1 MNLRLPLAVT
11 IIFFTFF
18 SCEEK
23 NNELPLAKVGEIQL
37 TKNDLISEIPLNLDP
52 EDSIV
57 FVENYI
63 HNWIVDHLITKK
75 AEELI
80 PNEVREVE
88 KKMKKYKLSLISH
101 EFEQFYVNKR
111 LDTNINSFEIQDYYN
126 NHLDDFVLNDY
137 VVKCLYVKVP
147 KNSKKIKEFKKYYH
161 IYNENM
167 IDDLMSIA
175 QKEANSF
182 YFNPDEWI
190 YYDDLLK
197 QVPQLEK
204 FTKIYFIKTK
214 KKVILESEDEMF
226 FINIYDY
233 LIKDGTSPMSFEKE
247 KIKSIILNQ
256 RANQLRKK
264 LRLDVYEDA
273 LKNKKIDKFS

>member
-1 MNLRLPLAVT
+1 MNLRLPLAIT
-11 IIFFTFF
+11 ITFFTFF
-18 SCEEK
+18 CCEEK
-23 NNELPLAKVGEIQL
+23 NSEPPLAKVGEIQL
-37 TKNDLISEIPLNLDP
+37 TKTDLISEIPLNLDP
-52 EDSIV
+52 DDSLV

-161 IYNENM
+161 IYNESM
-167 IDDLMSIA
+167 IDDLMSTA

-182 YFNPDEWI
+182 YYNPDEWI

-197 QVPQLEK
+197 QIPQLEK
-204 FTKIYFIKTK
+204 FTKIYFIKKK
-214 KKVILESEDEMF
+214 KKVILESEEEIF
-226 FINIYDY
+226 FVNIYDY

>member
-1 MNLRLPLAVT
+1 MNLRLPLAIT
-11 IIFFTFF
+11 ITFFTFF

-23 NNELPLAKVGEIQL
+23 NSEPPLAKVGEIQL
-37 TKNDLISEIPLNLDP
+37 TKTDLISEIPLNLDP
-52 EDSIV
+52 EDSLV
-57 FVENYI
+57 FVENYV

-147 KNSKKIKEFKKYYH
+147 KNSKKIKEIKKYYH
-161 IYNENM
+161 IYNESM

-182 YFNPDEWI
+182 YYNPDEWI

-204 FTKIYFIKTK
+204 FTKIYFIKKK

-233 LIKDGTSPMSFEKE
+233 LIKDGTSPMSFE
-247 KIKSIILNQ
+247 
-256 RANQLRKK
+256 
-264 LRLDVYEDA
+264 
-273 LKNKKIDKFS
+273 

>member
-1 MNLRLPLAVT
+1 MNLRLTLAIT
-11 IIFFTFF
+11 IVLFTFF
-18 SCEEK
+18 SCKEK
-23 NNELPLAKVGEIQL
+23 NSEPPLAAVGEIKL
-37 TKNDLISEIPLNLDP
+37 TKNDLISEIPINLDS
-52 EDSIV
+52 EDSLV

-80 PNEVREVE
+80 PDEVREVE

-147 KNSKKIKEFKKYYH
+147 KNSKKIKEFKKHYH
-161 IYNENM
+161 IYNEKM
-167 IDDLMSIA
+167 IDDLMSVA

-182 YFNPDEWI
+182 YYNPDEWI

-204 FTKIYFIKTK
+204 FTKIYFIKK
-214 KKVILESEDEMF
+214 KKKSFRIRRR
-226 FINIYDY
+226 NI
-233 LIKDGTSPMSFEKE
+233 FC
-247 KIKSIILNQ
+247 
-256 RANQLRKK
+256 
-264 LRLDVYEDA
+264 
-273 LKNKKIDKFS
+273 

>member
-1 MNLRLPLAVT
+1 MNFRLPLALT
-11 IIFFTFF
+11 ITFFTFL

-23 NNELPLAKVGEIQL
+23 NIEPPLAKVGEIQL
-37 TKNDLISEIPLNLDP
+37 TKNDLISEIPINLDA
-52 EDSIV
+52 EDSLV

-147 KNSKKIKEFKKYYH
+147 KNSKK
-161 IYNENM
+161 
-167 IDDLMSIA
+167 LRS
-175 QKEANSF
+175 
-182 YFNPDEWI
+182 
-190 YYDDLLK
+190 L
-197 QVPQLEK
+197 
-204 FTKIYFIKTK
+204 
-214 KKVILESEDEMF
+214 
-226 FINIYDY
+226 
-233 LIKDGTSPMSFEKE
+233 
-247 KIKSIILNQ
+247 KSIIIFTM
-256 RANQLRKK
+256 KK
-264 LRLDVYEDA
+264 
-273 LKNKKIDKFS
+273 